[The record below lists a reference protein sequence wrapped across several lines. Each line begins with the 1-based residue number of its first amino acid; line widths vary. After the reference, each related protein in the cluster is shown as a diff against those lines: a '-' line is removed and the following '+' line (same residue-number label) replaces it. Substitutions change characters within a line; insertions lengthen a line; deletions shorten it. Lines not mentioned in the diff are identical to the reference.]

1 MWSISTYSNMHTFAS
16 KHVYIYS
23 LLYISSLLYAAAGFT
38 TLAFAKDVKPAVKA
52 RPQVFRVEVEAG
64 GLTQGEM

>member
-1 MWSISTYSNMHTFAS
+1 MHTFVS

-38 TLAFAKDVKPAVKA
+38 TLAFAKVGKPAAKA
-52 RPQVFRVEVEAG
+52 RSQVFRVVVVVEAR